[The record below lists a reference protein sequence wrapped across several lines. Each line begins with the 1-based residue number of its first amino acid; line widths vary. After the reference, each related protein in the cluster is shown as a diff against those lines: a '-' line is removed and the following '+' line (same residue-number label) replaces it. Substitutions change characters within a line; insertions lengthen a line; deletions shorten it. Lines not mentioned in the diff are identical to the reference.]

1 MRQLNTFDLNPLRQT
16 QSLLRALTLAVA
28 MAFGTSHAA
37 DVNILLV
44 IADDMGSDATVGY
57 PEGTAKAPMPVLQ
70 GLQANGVTFTN
81 AWANPICSPTRATIL
96 TGRYGFRTGVQF
108 ICQPNNT
115 LGVAVSEPSIPRA
128 LKNQA
133 NIASAAFGKW
143 HTGRLDAAAPQTAQ
157 DHPILM
163 GFSRYVGG
171 ITGAVA
177 NYNNWSRYVNNLTL
191 KERLTTST
199 TYATTDAVNEAVSWI
214 NRNGNFN
221 WLCWVA
227 FNAPHS
233 PYHKPPNHLHRFDAL
248 PTTGATN
255 REYFAAMVESMD
267 TELGRL
273 LSSIPTTVREKTIVI
288 FIGDNGTPNA
298 VKSGGFRGSKDTIY
312 EGGIRVP
319 LVVSGALVANP
330 NRTVSQLVNSTD
342 IFATVMDVHGI
353 NLSSVNEGL
362 PQDTVSFLPYIKN
375 QSHPAPRTTA
385 FVGRRSSGAANADF
399 QRAVRNDRYKLLRFT
414 VTSTGVT
421 TEEFYDLQVDP
432 LEATNILLRALT
444 PTEQTNL
451 DSLRTR
457 LAELSN

>member
-1 MRQLNTFDLNPLRQT
+1 MGLSNLRKFRWAT
-16 QSLLRALTLAVA
+16 KLSKWLSSVSALALSAVL
-28 MAFGTSHAA
+28 SSCYAA

-57 PEGTAKAPMPVLQ
+57 AEGTAKAPMPVLQ
-70 GLQANGVTFTN
+70 GLQENGVTFTN
-81 AWANPICSPTRATIL
+81 VWANPICSPTRASIL

-128 LKNQA
+128 LKNQL
-133 NIASAAFGKW
+133 NISSAAFGKW

-163 GFSRYVGG
+163 GFSRFVGG
-171 ITGAVA
+171 TNGAVSS
-177 NYNNWSRYVNNLTL
+177 YTSWSRYVNNLTL
-191 KERLTTST
+191 NERLTTST
-199 TYATTDAVNEAVSWI
+199 TYTTTDTVNEAVSWI
-214 NRNGNFN
+214 KRNGNSN

-227 FNAPHS
+227 LHAPHS
-233 PYHKPPNHLHRFDAL
+233 PFHIPPSHLHSATFST
-248 PTTGATN
+248 PPTN
-255 REYFAAMVESMD
+255 RELFAAMVQSMD

-273 LSSIPTTVREKTIVI
+273 LSSLPTDVRNKTIVI
-288 FIGDNGTPNA
+288 FIGDNGTPNN
-298 VKSGGFRGSKDTIY
+298 VKSGGFRGSKDNIY

-319 LVVSGALVANP
+319 LVVSGALVSNP

-362 PQDTVSFLPYIKN
+362 VQDTVSFLPYVKN
-375 QSHPAPRTTA
+375 ASHPSPRTTA

-414 VTSTGVT
+414 VATTGVT

-432 LEATNILLRALT
+432 LEASNILLGT
-444 PTEQTNL
+444 PTATQQSNL